1 MELREKVAG
10 LTRAAAA
17 PMQGELY
24 NGAGEGMSR
33 AFELALTPA
42 IIGGLGYL
50 LDRWLGLVPVLTIV
64 FFLVA
69 MVALVV
75 RLWCAYDAE
84 MRLHESSGPW
94 ATPAPS
100 PPTPTMAPGTPAA
113 QAPGAPQGSTG
124 Q

>member
-10 LTRAAAA
+10 LTRAAVA
-17 PMQGELY
+17 PPTGELY

-50 LDRWLGLVPVLTIV
+50 LDRWLGIVPVLTIV

-69 MVALVV
+69 MVGLVA
-75 RLWCAYDAE
+75 RLWYAYDAQ
-84 MRLHESSGPW
+84 MTLHENAGPW
-94 ATPAPS
+94 APPAES
-100 PPTPTMAPGTPAA
+100 GTRAI
-113 QAPGAPQGSTG
+113 Q
-124 Q
+124 